1 MFFDIYPLSESIK
14 ISGKIR
20 SLPFFTVIVRAN
32 IMSKYSGTVGSS
44 AYERIKKDIIFGVL
58 TPRTKL
64 KLDAMKAQ
72 YSVSISTLRE
82 TLTRLASEGFVV
94 AEEQRGFFVAPVS
107 KEDLIEISNL
117 RILLECTAL
126 KTSIELG
133 DTEWEANL
141 VAAYHKLHVTE
152 KQILEGDDSAK
163 ENWKRYD
170 CEFHQ
175 AMISACNSSNLLSL
189 HSVLY
194 NKYLRYQM
202 SVLTNRGSVAVKEH
216 KAMFDAALKR
226 DAEKAQAILEKHI
239 TLGLNHTLKEF
250 NPED

>member
-1 MFFDIYPLSESIK
+1 M
-14 ISGKIR
+14 
-20 SLPFFTVIVRAN
+20 
-32 IMSKYSGTVGSS
+32 
-44 AYERIKKDIIFGVL
+44 
-58 TPRTKL
+58 
-64 KLDAMKAQ
+64 
-72 YSVSISTLRE
+72 RE
-82 TLTRLASEGFVV
+82 TLSRLASEGFVV

-107 KEDLIEISNL
+107 KEDLIEIANL

-141 VAAYHKLHVTE
+141 VAAYHKLQITE
-152 KQILEGDDSAK
+152 QQMLDGNQSCK

-175 AMISACNSSNLLSL
+175 AMINACNSSNLLAL
-189 HSVLY
+189 HAVLY

-202 SVLTNRGSVAVKEH
+202 SVLTNRGKPAVKEH

-226 DAEKAQAILEKHI
+226 DAEKAQSVLEKHI
-239 TLGLNHTLKEF
+239 TLGLNHTLKAFDVEKRLSAAT
-250 NPED
+250 